1 MNRLQAKTADGAQ
14 GIDVSHWQGNID
26 WNKVKAAGKQYA
38 FIKAT
43 EGTRNKDVRFIANIK
58 GAKAA
63 GLLVGA
69 YHFLNA
75 TSTSIAQQEAAH
87 FVQRLQE
94 IGGAKALDFP
104 PVLDY
109 ENNPGGLSKSLINA
123 IAKAFLEEVERLT
136 TIQPMIYT
144 GNAFAAHFD
153 TSLSKYSLWIARY
166 SNTRIPDDCTA
177 WKSWDFWQYSDSGY
191 VNGIGGNVDLN
202 IYKGTL
208 AQLIST
214 YRHKQDHEPVEEG
227 EQPMTAEEKK
237 AFQALEATVKAQADR
252 IAALTDSRDL
262 LKTSITKVD
271 TRIQRIEQTQKMDI
285 PTWAKEAVDSAL
297 ASGLIQ
303 DAEGGSYDF
312 YRLLTVLH
320 RNGLI

>member
-1 MNRLQAKTADGAQ
+1 MQPKTPDGAQ
-14 GIDVSHWQGNID
+14 GIDVSHWQGSID
-26 WNKVKAAGKQYA
+26 WNKVKVDGKHYA

-43 EGTRNKDVRFIANIK
+43 EGTRNKDAKFIFNIK

-75 TSTSIAQQEAAH
+75 TSPAVARQEANH

-94 IGGAKALDFP
+94 IGGANVLDFP

-109 ENNPGGLSKSLINA
+109 ENNPGRLDKSTISA
-123 IAKAFLEEVERLT
+123 IARAFLEEVERLT
-136 TIQPMIYT
+136 EIKPMIYT
-144 GNAFAAHFD
+144 GNAFAANFD
-153 TSLSKYSLWIARY
+153 TSLSSYSLWIARY
-166 SNTRIPDDCTA
+166 STTRIPDDCTA

-191 VNGIGGNVDLN
+191 VRGIGGNVDLN

-214 YRHKQDHEPVEEG
+214 YGKKPEEKPTDKG
-227 EQPMTAEEKK
+227 DEPMTAEEKK
-237 AFQALEATVKAQADR
+237 AFQALEATVKAQAER

-262 LKTSITKVD
+262 LKTSINKVD

-285 PTWAKEAVDSAL
+285 PTWAKEAVSSAL
-297 ASGLIQ
+297 ATGVIQ
-303 DAEGGSYDF
+303 DPEGGSYDF

-320 RNGLI
+320 RKGLI